1 MIQFIAVPK
10 ELTPDDQIDDR
21 AWTAFLWNNK
31 EFQTAI
37 RRQSRWWLWDGNY
50 IAWLVHLGSGY
61 CSYHHADTFSGLMS
75 S

>member
-50 IAWLVHLGSGY
+50 IAW
-61 CSYHHADTFSGLMS
+61 
-75 S
+75 